1 VPVPVA
7 AVARE
12 AFSVARSRG
21 HGDKDFSAMVDVL
34 CEYAG
39 IDRPRLA

>member
-1 VPVPVA
+1 
-7 AVARE
+7 VARE

-21 HGDKDFSAMVDVL
+21 YGAKDFSAMADVL

-39 IDRPRLA
+39 IDKPRLR